1 MSTLAPSAT
10 DYEIKVTEEQEVF
23 RKTVREFAEKEIG
36 PVAQKIDRENQMDM
50 GLVKKAAG
58 LGLFGIPFPE
68 KYGGGGGDDLSMVI
82 GMEEIARFSAAFAA
96 VIGASYLVSVP
107 IFRFGN
113 EEQKKKYLVP
123 IAKDGIVAA
132 HAMTEPGTGSDVA
145 AITTTAQKKGD
156 GYVINGKKMFI
167 TNGDKAETFLIFART
182 SPKEEGKRHRGVTAF
197 IAEKGMPGLT
207 VGQRTDVIGLRGDQP
222 VELIFENLEVPE
234 ANVLGE
240 IGRGVNIALN
250 TYDHGRVGVAA
261 QGTGLAQAALEAA
274 LNYSTQRQTFDQYL
288 LSYQQVQFKIAEMT
302 AAVHAS
308 RLLTYWAATLTMK
321 GKDFIKASSI
331 AKITATEAA
340 EKNAHMAM
348 MIMGAYGV
356 STDMNVERILRDSQI
371 IKTYEGANDIQR
383 LVIMKEVAKEMG
395 VLGYG
400 PTFQKGI

>member
-1 MSTLAPSAT
+1 LSTLSPNPSEYSIT
-10 DYEIKVTEEQEVF
+10 ITEEQEAF
-23 RKTVREFAEKEIG
+23 RKAVREFAEKELA

-50 GLVKKAAG
+50 GLVKRAAD
-58 LGLFGIPFPE
+58 LGLFGVPFPE
-68 KYGGGGGDDLSMVI
+68 EYGGGGGDDLSLVI
-82 GMEEIARFSAAFAA
+82 ATEEIARFSAAFSA
-96 VIGASYLVSVP
+96 VVGATYLVSTP
-107 IFRFGN
+107 IFLFGN
-113 EEQKKKYLVP
+113 EEQKRKYLTP
-123 IAKDGIVAA
+123 IARGRIAA

-145 AITTTAQKKGD
+145 AITTTAQKSGD
-156 GYVINGKKMFI
+156 KYVINGKKMFI

-197 IAEKGMPGLT
+197 IAEKEMPGLK

-302 AAVHAS
+302 AAVHSA
-308 RLLTYWAATLTMK
+308 RLLTYWAATLTKK

-331 AKITATEAA
+331 AKIAATEAA

-395 VLGYG
+395 VLG
-400 PTFQKGI
+400 